1 MKRDARSTK
10 RIPRKRIARKA
21 IARTRVVKK
30 RVRGKRIAAKP
41 TAKRRIVVALG
52 GNSIVPAS
60 KQGTID
66 EQMEMTR
73 TTMVHIADLIE
84 KGDLVV
90 ITHGNGPVV
99 GNIVIRNEAARH
111 LVPPMPLDICVADS
125 KGGIGYMLQQVLQN
139 ELRARGID
147 KDVFTIITQVAVD
160 AADPAFENPTKPIG
174 PFYQR
179 AEAEEIA
186 RTKGWSIVDDCGR
199 GWRRVVPSPRP
210 LEIIEWRAIERAV
223 DTGAV
228 VIAVGGGGIPVVRAS
243 DGALRGVEAVIDK
256 DWASSVLAEELHAD
270 LLVIL
275 TEVEKVAIGYGKP
288 GQVDLDVITVKEARR
303 YLAAGEFPAG
313 SMGPK
318 IEAAIDFLEGGGRE
332 VIITR
337 PELLSEALT
346 GKRCTRVIP

>member
-1 MKRDARSTK
+1 MK
-10 RIPRKRIARKA
+10 RIP
-21 IARTRVVKK
+21 
-30 RVRGKRIAAKP
+30 
-41 TAKRRIVVALG
+41 KRRIVVALG

-60 KQGTID
+60 KQGTIE

-84 KGDLVV
+84 QGHLVV

-99 GNIVIRNEAARH
+99 GNIVIRNEAARR

-147 KDVFTIITQVAVD
+147 KDAFTIITQVMVD
-160 AADPAFENPTKPIG
+160 ATDPAFQNPTKPIG
-174 PFYQR
+174 PFYER
-179 AEAEEIA
+179 AEAEQLA
-186 RTKGWSIVDDCGR
+186 RDKGWSIVEDCGR
-199 GWRRVVPSPRP
+199 GYRRVVPSPLP
-210 LEIIEWRAIERAV
+210 LEIVEWRAIERAV

-228 VIAVGGGGIPVVRAS
+228 VIAVGGGGIPVVRRA
-243 DGALRGVEAVIDK
+243 DGSLHGVEAVIDK
-256 DWASSVLAEELHAD
+256 DWASSVLAGELHAD

-275 TEVEKVAIGYGKP
+275 TEVEKVAIRYGKP
-288 GQVDLDVITVKEARR
+288 DQVDLDVMTVEEARR

-318 IEAAIDFLEGGGRE
+318 MEAAIDFLEGGGRE

-337 PELLSEALT
+337 PELLSEAIT
-346 GKRCTRVIP
+346 GKRCTRVVP

>member
-1 MKRDARSTK
+1 MKRDAPHKK
-10 RIPRKRIARKA
+10 RIAKTRVAKRRILKASIARKRVARKRI
-21 IARTRVVKK
+21 
-30 RVRGKRIAAKP
+30 
-41 TAKRRIVVALG
+41 AKRRIVVALG

-60 KQGTID
+60 KQGTIE

-84 KGDLVV
+84 QGDLVV

-99 GNIVIRNEAARH
+99 GNIVIRNEAARN

-147 KDVFTIITQVAVD
+147 KDVFTIITQVVVD
-160 AADPAFENPTKPIG
+160 AKDRAFKNPTKPIG
-174 PFYQR
+174 PFYDR
-179 AEAEEIA
+179 AEAEEMA
-186 RTKGWSIVDDCGR
+186 REKGWSIVDDCGR
-199 GWRRVVPSPRP
+199 GYRRVVPSPRP
-210 LEIIEWRAIERAV
+210 LEIVEWRAIERAV

-228 VIAVGGGGIPVVRAS
+228 VIAVGGGGIPVVRAA
-243 DGALRGVEAVIDK
+243 DGTLSGVEAVIDK

-270 LLVIL
+270 LMVIL
-275 TEVEKVAIGYGKP
+275 TEVEKVALDYGKP
-288 GQVDLDVITVKEARR
+288 DQVDLDVMTVKQAKR
-303 YLAAGEFPAG
+303 YLAAGEFPVG

-318 IEAAIDFLEGGGRE
+318 IEAAIDFLEGGGSE